1 VSYKGADIAYL
12 KYSGVKLKG
21 LRKIITT
28 QVMTPYL
35 WDTTE
40 YRNVQIQDMNN
51 MVNNSV
57 LFLGCMCV
65 ERMSPLVL
73 PPEVTPQYWHLMT
86 DEYRALV

>member
-28 QVMTPYL
+28 QGMTPYL

-40 YRNVQIQDMNN
+40 YRNVQIQHMDNIGKQ
-51 MVNNSV
+51 
-57 LFLGCMCV
+57 LCFFLDVCV
-65 ERMSPLVL
+65 GRG
-73 PPEVTPQYWHLMT
+73 
-86 DEYRALV
+86 